1 MYLYVVHFT
10 QKMYFYNPLIK
21 RVFFNKLVVNL
32 NQPLNDTGKGGIFL
46 SLDTSIKSGLF
57 PYIY

>member
-32 NQPLNDTGKGGIFL
+32 NQPLNQAFFL
-46 SLDTSIKSGLF
+46 SFFIFFIKTVK
-57 PYIY
+57 PQ